1 MTQGPRYRVP
11 YRRRREGR
19 TDYRRRLAL
28 LKGERPRAV
37 VRKSLDHLTVQV
49 VRFDPQ
55 GDRMVATAH
64 SKELS
69 RLGWEGSTG
78 NVPAAYLT
86 GYLLAKRAQA
96 AGVQEAILDLGL
108 HPPSR
113 GSRVFAALRGMTD
126 GGLAVPHDEEVLPP
140 EERVRGA
147 HIASD
152 MKGTFDAVMK
162 QLEAL

>member
-1 MTQGPRYRVP
+1 MSEGPRYRVP

-37 VRKSLDHLTVQV
+37 VRKSLDHLTVQL
-49 VRFDPQ
+49 VRFDPK
-55 GDRMVATAH
+55 GDRVVAAAH
-64 SKELS
+64 SKELA
-69 RLGWEGSTG
+69 RLGWPGSAG

-86 GYLLAKRAQA
+86 GYLLARRAQD
-96 AGVQEAILDLGL
+96 AGVKEAILDLGV

-126 GGLAVPHDEEVLPP
+126 GGLAVPHDEAVLPS

-147 HIASD
+147 HISPD
-152 MKGTFDAVMK
+152 LKGAFEAVLGK
-162 QLEAL
+162 LEAR